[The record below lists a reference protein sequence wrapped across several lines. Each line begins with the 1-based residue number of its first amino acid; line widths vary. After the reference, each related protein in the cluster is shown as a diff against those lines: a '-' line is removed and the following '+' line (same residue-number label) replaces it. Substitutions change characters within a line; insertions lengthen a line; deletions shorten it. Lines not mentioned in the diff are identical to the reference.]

1 MKERRFNR
9 SVAYA
14 SSSLEADPNAATIV
28 AAPFTSVPPPV
39 FGGEGIVVFVD
50 LDPRVRRIREPF
62 FRAPAIAVLITNHSG
77 GCSCCQ
83 SNGAENSQSSGLE
96 IVHYD
101 LLLGLLPA
109 PSDCQRAIM
118 E

>member
-28 AAPFTSVPPPV
+28 AAPFTSVPPPE

-50 LDPRVRRIREPF
+50 LDPRVRWIRKPF
-62 FRAPAIAVLITNHSG
+62 FGAPAIAVLIANHSG
-77 GCSCCQ
+77 ACPCCQ
-83 SNGAENSQSSGLE
+83 SNSAENSQTAVLK
-96 IVHYD
+96 
-101 LLLGLLPA
+101 
-109 PSDCQRAIM
+109 
-118 E
+118 